1 MPTLFAP
8 IGACSP
14 WLKMVGVLGIEPRTL
29 RSQSECA
36 TSALHSVIVGPL
48 AVALMYKPVILALLM
63 VVHPLVET
71 IDFVLLRFE
80 ALLIKHFYVV
90 GAVSAI
96 FEEAYPKIEAL
107 LVAWRDDIAS
117 SSTRLNGQ
125 DSRI

>member
-1 MPTLFAP
+1 
-8 IGACSP
+8 
-14 WLKMVGVLGIEPRTL
+14 
-29 RSQSECA
+29 
-36 TSALHSVIVGPL
+36 
-48 AVALMYKPVILALLM
+48 M